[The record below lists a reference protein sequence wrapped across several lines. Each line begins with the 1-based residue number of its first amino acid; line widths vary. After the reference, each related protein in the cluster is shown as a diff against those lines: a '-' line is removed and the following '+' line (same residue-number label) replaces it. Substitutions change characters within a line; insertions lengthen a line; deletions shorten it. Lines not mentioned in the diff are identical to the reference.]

1 MSRRVRH
8 IHADDD
14 EYIAVHRTRSSS
26 GGDDSV
32 VGCVTLCGV
41 ALALCLIWSALCWIW
56 DNITMILI
64 WLGCAIGVVVICF
77 LLWRFRRC
85 LLGWI
90 SQILTFL
97 VFLISAACAVL
108 FWEIPKWLYKTV
120 QKN

>member
-1 MSRRVRH
+1 M
-8 IHADDD
+8 DD
-14 EYIAVHRTRSSS
+14 ATKGFLTLV
-26 GGDDSV
+26 GG
-32 VGCVTLCGV
+32 
-41 ALALCLIWSALCWIW
+41 ALGLYMIWSALCWIW
-56 DNITMILI
+56 ANITMILI

-77 LLWRFRRC
+77 LLWRFRRR

-120 QKN
+120 QKKLKEK